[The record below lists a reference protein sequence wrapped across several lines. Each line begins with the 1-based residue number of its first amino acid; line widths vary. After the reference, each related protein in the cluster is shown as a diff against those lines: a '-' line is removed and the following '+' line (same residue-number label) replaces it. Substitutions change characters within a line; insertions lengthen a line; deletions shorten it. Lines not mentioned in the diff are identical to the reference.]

1 MVASLFGISAAMAMV
16 YAGARENTSVQMK
29 SVLSYPK
36 NDLVLHEGYK
46 DMMNVLQANKIFT
59 FEAANRLFVHKKT
72 KLLEAYTTLLEKHY
86 HALPETVD
94 FGQSEKT
101 RSIINTWVEKQTKDK
116 MKNIIPEGSLDDVTC
131 LVLVNALYFKGDWK
145 NKFDQSGG

>member
-1 MVASLFGISAAMAMV
+1 VATIGSDSNMVASLFGISAAMAMV

-59 FEAANRLFVHKKT
+59 FEAANRRFVHKKT
-72 KLLEAYTTLLEKHY
+72 KLLEAYTTLLWRSTITPFQKQWT
-86 HALPETVD
+86 LVRVRRPEVSLTP
-94 FGQSEKT
+94 GW
-101 RSIINTWVEKQTKDK
+101 RSKPKIK
-116 MKNIIPEGSLDDVTC
+116 
-131 LVLVNALYFKGDWK
+131 
-145 NKFDQSGG
+145 